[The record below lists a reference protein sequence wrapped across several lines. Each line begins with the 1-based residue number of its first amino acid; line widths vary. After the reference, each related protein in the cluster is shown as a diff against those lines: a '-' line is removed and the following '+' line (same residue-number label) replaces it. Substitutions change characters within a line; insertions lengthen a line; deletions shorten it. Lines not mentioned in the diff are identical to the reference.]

1 MWIACILHILI
12 RKELV
17 ESLLRTPFFGS
28 SIGVATTM
36 LFKRCELHN
45 ANCSY
50 MELAWS
56 SDECIPVQMDKI
68 YG

>member
-1 MWIACILHILI
+1 MWIACILHNRI

-17 ESLLRTPFFGS
+17 ESLLRTPFYGS

-50 MELAWS
+50 MELGMHYG
-56 SDECIPVQMDKI
+56 SDGQDIWMRRQ
-68 YG
+68 